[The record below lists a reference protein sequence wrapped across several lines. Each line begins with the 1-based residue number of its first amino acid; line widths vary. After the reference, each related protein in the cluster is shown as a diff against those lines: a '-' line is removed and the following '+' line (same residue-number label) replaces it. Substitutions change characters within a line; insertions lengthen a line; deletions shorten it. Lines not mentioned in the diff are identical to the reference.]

1 MAENGENPQFTFE
14 EIKEIVNTAK
24 DYGMHVAAHAHG
36 DEGMYRAVL
45 AGVKTIEHGTLM
57 SERTMDL
64 MIEKNAYLVP
74 TMTAG
79 KSVVEKAKIPDYYP
93 DIIVPKALKIGP
105 VIQKTFS
112 KAYSKGVKISFG
124 TDAGVFD
131 HGLNAKEF
139 IYMVEAGM
147 SEIEAIQSATITNA
161 LILNKENVLGQISRG
176 FFADIIATNEN
187 PLDNINTLT
196 DVVFVMKNGSVYKN

>member
-105 VIQKTFS
+105 IIQKTF
-112 KAYSKGVKISFG
+112 
-124 TDAGVFD
+124 
-131 HGLNAKEF
+131 L
-139 IYMVEAGM
+139 M
-147 SEIEAIQSATITNA
+147 
-161 LILNKENVLGQISRG
+161 
-176 FFADIIATNEN
+176 IIVIK
-187 PLDNINTLT
+187 LKLC
-196 DVVFVMKNGSVYKN
+196 FKNY